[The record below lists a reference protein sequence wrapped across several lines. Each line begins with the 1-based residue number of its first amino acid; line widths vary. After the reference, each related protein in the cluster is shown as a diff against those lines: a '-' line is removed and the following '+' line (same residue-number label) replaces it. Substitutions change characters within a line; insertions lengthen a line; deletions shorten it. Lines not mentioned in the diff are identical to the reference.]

1 MFLIF
6 EGIIKS
12 PVKLEHPENAS
23 FSIAVTVCGISIDCK
38 FIHLEKAASPIE
50 VTVAGIIN
58 FPSNPVHSINAWN
71 PIDVTPF
78 GILISPVSLLQ
89 K

>member
-12 PVKLEHPENAS
+12 PVKLEHPENAEPP
-23 FSIAVTVCGISIDCK
+23 IDVTVS
-38 FIHLEKAASPIE
+38 
-50 VTVAGIIN
+50 GIIN